1 MCSLVRFMRKFIEQA
16 KAKQVMAKKAE
27 QTVKNRQAGTS
38 LLEVLIGLLLVALLL
53 SGLWGLLYTAGQAW
67 RLGVSKLE
75 LQQTARYALDIMVR
89 DLRYGENFILED
101 ETHLV
106 YRNLGAVAAVGNIYR
121 YYLNTVDHKL
131 YRAGISPWSSPQP
144 VSGDNVWAANAV
156 LLYPTNGRLF
166 TLQGNDI
173 VLISLTAVDKATN
186 QSLQLSTAVA
196 GVGRYLH

>member
-1 MCSLVRFMRKFIEQA
+1 MRKFIEQA

-101 ETHLV
+101 ETHLDYIGFCNASFGFGDCNV
-106 YRNLGAVAAVGNIYR
+106 SRRTLG
-121 YYLNTVDHKL
+121 DQH
-131 YRAGISPWSSPQP
+131 P
-144 VSGDNVWAANAV
+144 
-156 LLYPTNGRLF
+156 
-166 TLQGNDI
+166 
-173 VLISLTAVDKATN
+173 
-186 QSLQLSTAVA
+186 
-196 GVGRYLH
+196 